1 LKESFQPYGPVKE
14 GVTTAIKQYVYN
26 IYGHRFVHIEDP
38 QKYLRI
44 TAYPVSPKQY
54 RAPLAEKTMATREKQ
69 AGDGQGAD
77 TQPRPL

>member
-1 LKESFQPYGPVKE
+1 MKESFQPYGPVKE

-26 IYGHRFVHIEDP
+26 ICGNGFAHIEDP

-54 RAPLAEKTMATREKQ
+54 RAPLAEKTVTTREKQ
-69 AGDGQGAD
+69 AGDGLGVD
-77 TQPRPL
+77 TQPRPP

>member
-14 GVTTAIKQYVYN
+14 GVPTAIKQYVYN
-26 IYGHRFVHIEDP
+26 IYGHVFAHIEDP

-54 RAPLAEKTMATREKQ
+54 GAPLAEKTGDERE
-69 AGDGQGAD
+69 AGG
-77 TQPRPL
+77 